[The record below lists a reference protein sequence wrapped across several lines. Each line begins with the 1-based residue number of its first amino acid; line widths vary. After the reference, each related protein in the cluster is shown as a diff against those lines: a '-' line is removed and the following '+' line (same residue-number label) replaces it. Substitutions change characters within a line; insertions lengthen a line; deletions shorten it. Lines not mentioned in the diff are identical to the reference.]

1 MLTQAK
7 ADELLAQWKESVRE
21 HAFAWERDRRHEELF
36 VTSGEEGI
44 KFCLSLTRNPFELK
58 AHFRTQEKSIGLAR
72 IDDQLQ
78 HHNPDGSVIRGPHFT
93 GIVKGMSFVGLKPL
107 IGMTLIIP
115 YLRLHD
121 SLMRYMRDLRVDFK
135 EQLHEHSSYA

>member
-21 HAFAWERDRRHEELF
+21 HAFVWERDHRHEELF
-36 VTSGEEGI
+36 VTIGEEDI

-78 HHNPDGSVIRGPHFT
+78 HHNPDGSIIRGPHIHWYREGHELRWAEAIDWYDANNPLSTLARFLDE
-93 GIVKGMSFVGLKPL
+93 VHARFKGGLQGA
-107 IGMTLIIP
+107 I
-115 YLRLHD
+115 
-121 SLMRYMRDLRVDFK
+121 
-135 EQLHEHSSYA
+135 A